1 MSLITDI
8 YNALETTLA
17 TALPAYNKLPN
28 AYDVEDN
35 AKLFLGQ
42 GYGLGIGSGSNT
54 NRVLP
59 SKVSISRDFE
69 VVFVNQINATAS
81 NGDLIEA
88 QEKAIFEDMYLF
100 LKAVEN
106 DASLGGLAINSTYVS
121 DSGLDFLDGE
131 TQRYFSLT
139 MVVSVEY
146 IQSLS

>member
-1 MSLITDI
+1 MSSITDI

-17 TALPAYNKLPN
+17 TALPAYTKLPN

-35 AKLFLGQ
+35 ATIFLGK
-42 GYGLGIGSGSNT
+42 GYGLGIGGGSNT
-54 NRVLP
+54 NRLLP

-69 VVFVNQINATAS
+69 IVFVNQINATAS

-88 QEKAIFEDMYLF
+88 QEKEIFEDMFLF
-100 LKAVEN
+100 LKTVES
-106 DASLGGLAINSTYVS
+106 DASLGCLAINSSYVS

-146 IQSLS
+146 IQSLL